1 MPIRD
6 TESSNIRWFEVFDIR
21 WPNIESSNLGS
32 IFGHRIDSV
41 IRYSI
46 NRISERFAKIR
57 YSVIQWFGTANI
69 CRFAHDSMI
78 WWFDIRIR
86 APNHRI
92 SPNIFEYLVCP
103 VTIIYIIYINNKMLN
118 NTAHCSTFSL
128 NFQSEYL
135 IRTQQIFGNVRIFEY
150 IRWFGVCTSNLRIIE
165 SSNHRITEYLK
176 LHRIT
181 EYRILA
187 NLTDIRSIE
196 YRLTEYRI
204 IEYIRWTESPNIR
217 SIESSNHRIS
227 NRHSNIYR
235 IVRYP

>member
-1 MPIRD
+1 MQNDKWCMIATCCTVSNDIHVLDLDLCSRD

-41 IRYSI
+41 IRYS
-46 NRISERFAKIR
+46 NDRILERFAKIR
-57 YSVIQWFGTANI
+57 YSVIRWFDTANI

-103 VTIIYIIYINNKMLN
+103 VTIIYIVYINNKILN

-135 IRTQQIFGNVRIFEY
+135 IRTQQIFGDVRIFEY
-150 IRWFGVCTSNLRIIE
+150 IRIYSVIRCVHIESSNHRIFESSNLRIIE
-165 SSNHRITEYLK
+165 SPNIWSF
-176 LHRIT
+176 
-181 EYRILA
+181 
-187 NLTDIRSIE
+187 
-196 YRLTEYRI
+196 
-204 IEYIRWTESPNIR
+204 TESPNI
-217 SIESSNHRIS
+217 E
-227 NRHSNIYR
+227 
-235 IVRYP
+235 P